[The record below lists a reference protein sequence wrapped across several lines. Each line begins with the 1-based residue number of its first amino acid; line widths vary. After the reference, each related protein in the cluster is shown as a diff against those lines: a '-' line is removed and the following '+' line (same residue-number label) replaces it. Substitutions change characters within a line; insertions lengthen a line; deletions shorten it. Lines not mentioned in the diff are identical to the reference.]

1 MCGYGKHR
9 EESEMKMKDCYS
21 VKTANYLDYDET
33 NGMENKLWYAV
44 LKDREDNDWGYG
56 SWYLDEAVELAYGI
70 DAEIIAVI
78 KLGDDP
84 VCIEELFQGKDF

>member
-1 MCGYGKHR
+1 
-9 EESEMKMKDCYS
+9 MKMKDCYS

-56 SWYLDEAVELAYGI
+56 SWYVSEAIELAYGTES
-70 DAEIIAVI
+70 EIIAVI
-78 KLGDDP
+78 QLVSEDPDDLGNAI
-84 VCIEELFQGKDF
+84 CIDELFQGKDY